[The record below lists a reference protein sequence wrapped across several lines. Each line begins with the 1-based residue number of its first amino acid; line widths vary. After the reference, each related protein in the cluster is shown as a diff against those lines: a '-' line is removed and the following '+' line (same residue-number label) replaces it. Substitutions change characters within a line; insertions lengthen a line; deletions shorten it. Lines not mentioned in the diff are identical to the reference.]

1 MAKTLI
7 SFFLILAT
15 FTSIQAEPIKKVV
28 RVESGLLEGFES
40 PRAPGVLI
48 FKGVP
53 YAAPPVGDL
62 RWKDPQPLK
71 PWDGVKQATEASA
84 WCPQPKSIASGQIG
98 QLDED
103 CLYLNVYTTAKDSTA
118 KHPVMVWI
126 HGGGHTTGSG
136 MSLFYSGAR
145 LANKGVVLVSINY
158 RLGPFGFL
166 AHPLLSKESTHNI
179 SGNFGFLDEIAAL
192 QWVQRNITVF
202 GGDPDRVT
210 IFGESAGAASVA
222 RLMVSPMARG
232 LFHRAISQS
241 GGPFGR
247 NRHIRDVRNNQESAE
262 SMGIRVQ
269 ELLGC
274 KTDKEP
280 LKCLRSK
287 SHEEILESTKPA
299 QGLYGRGLR
308 FGPIVDGWV
317 IPEDPGLL
325 WYKGEIAKVP
335 FMVGAN
341 ADEGTIFLQQL
352 PLQDIK
358 AYKQFVRLIGREQ
371 TPQLLALFP
380 VKNES
385 EIKPALNKL
394 TAVMAFIAPARGM
407 ARLAAKQQPHVY
419 QYHFTRVAPLPRLK
433 VLGAFHGAEIFYAFG
448 NIGPQLG
455 GIEEDRFLSDTM
467 RTYWTN
473 FAATGNPNGS
483 DLPKW
488 PAYAKDADPHLEL
501 GSKIRV
507 GQGLY
512 KKACDLLETRLF
524 NLLEKQL

>member
-1 MAKTLI
+1 MTKLLFSLFLVLI
-7 SFFLILAT
+7 SLN
-15 FTSIQAEPIKKVV
+15 SVQAEAIKDIV
-28 RVESGLLEGFES
+28 RVESGKLKGYES

-71 PWDGVKQATEASA
+71 PWDGVRQAAEASA
-84 WCPQPKSIASGQIG
+84 WCPQPKSIASRQIG
-98 QLDED
+98 ELDED
-103 CLYLNVYTTAKDSTA
+103 CLYLNVYTTAKDTTA
-118 KHPVMVWI
+118 NYPVMFWI

-145 LANKGVVLVSINY
+145 LADKGVVVVTINY

-166 AHPLLSKESTHNI
+166 AHPLLSKESANNA

-192 QWVQRNITVF
+192 QWVKHNIKAF

-247 NRHIRDVRNNQESAE
+247 NRHIREDRNNQESAE
-262 SMGIRVQ
+262 SIGVKVQ

-274 KTDKEP
+274 EKDKEP
-280 LKCLRSK
+280 LKCMRSK
-287 SHEEILESTKPA
+287 SHEEILEATKPA

-352 PLQDIK
+352 PIQDIT
-358 AYKQFVRLIGREQ
+358 AYERFVRLIGREQ
-371 TPQLLALFP
+371 TPELLELFP
-380 VKNES
+380 AKNEP

-394 TAVMAFIAPARGM
+394 TAVVAFIAPARGM
-407 ARLAAKQQPHVY
+407 ARLASKQQPHVY

-433 VLGAFHGAEIFYAFG
+433 ILGAFHSAEIFYAFG
-448 NIGPQLG
+448 NIGPRLG
-455 GIEEDRFLSDTM
+455 SIEKDRNLSDTM
-467 RTYWTN
+467 RTYWSN
-473 FAATGNPNGS
+473 FAKAGDPNGA

-488 PAYAKDADPHLEL
+488 PAYTKVVDPHLEL
-501 GSKIRV
+501 GSEIKI

-512 KKACDLLETRLF
+512 KTACDLLESRLF
-524 NLLEKQL
+524 KQLEQQL